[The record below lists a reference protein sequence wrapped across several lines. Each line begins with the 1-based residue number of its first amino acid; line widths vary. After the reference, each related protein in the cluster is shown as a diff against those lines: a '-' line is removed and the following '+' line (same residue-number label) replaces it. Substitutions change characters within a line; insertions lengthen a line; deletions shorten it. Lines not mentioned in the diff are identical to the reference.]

1 MKDQIRATIN
11 NLEKNRFTVRYFEDV
26 ARAVDALLLEI
37 AADESVGFGGSMTAK
52 ESGIYD
58 RLKEQGNTLF
68 WHWMSTDKR
77 DETLLA
83 AASAKV
89 YITGTNAITMD
100 GRLVNIDGTGNRLSS
115 LLYGH
120 ERVYILAGVNK
131 IAGNLDEAMIRIKNV
146 AAHKNAERLK
156 LDTPCRHVGK
166 CMNCDSPQRM
176 CSATLIMDRQPK
188 GFKTIIYL
196 INQSLGY

>member
-1 MKDQIRATIN
+1 MKDQIQETIR
-11 NLEKNRFTVRYFEDV
+11 NLEKNHFTVRYFEDV
-26 ARAVDALLLEI
+26 ASAVDALLLEI

-52 ESGIYD
+52 ESAIYD
-58 RLKEQGNTLF
+58 RLKDRGNRVY
-68 WHWMSTDKR
+68 WHWMDAGDKDELLR
-77 DETLLA
+77 D
-83 AASAKV
+83 AASARV

-100 GRLVNIDGTGNRLSS
+100 GRLLNIDGTGNRLSS

-120 ERVYILAGVNK
+120 ERVYILAGTNK

-146 AAHKNAERLK
+146 ACPKNAERLK

-188 GFKTIIYL
+188 GVKTILYL
-196 INQSLGY
+196 INQNLGY